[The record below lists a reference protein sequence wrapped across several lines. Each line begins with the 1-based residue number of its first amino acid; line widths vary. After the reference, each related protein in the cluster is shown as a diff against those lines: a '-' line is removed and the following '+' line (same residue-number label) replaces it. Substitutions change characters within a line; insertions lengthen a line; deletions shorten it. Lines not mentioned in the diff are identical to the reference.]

1 VFNDRSQA
9 STLLVR
15 ALRAEDLDFFR
26 ALAQDKRIT
35 RYIGDGTPW
44 TEAHVQQRFT
54 VALNKGEGT
63 DHEVRWFIA
72 ETYADMQIGL
82 LALTLRDEETEV
94 GYWIAPGWWG
104 NGYARELVSL
114 AVAIAQNER
123 LRLPLIAKVHRDNG
137 ASRRVLE
144 RAGFVPYGAVQERAV
159 HESAVHESAVQE
171 SAVPGRSLPGGV
183 TRAATSTELTYRHP
197 QPV

>member
-1 VFNDRSQA
+1 
-9 STLLVR
+9 
-15 ALRAEDLDFFR
+15 
-26 ALAQDKRIT
+26 
-35 RYIGDGTPW
+35 
-44 TEAHVQQRFT
+44 
-54 VALNKGEGT
+54 
-63 DHEVRWFIA
+63 
-72 ETYADMQIGL
+72 
-82 LALTLRDEETEV
+82 
-94 GYWIAPGWWG
+94 
-104 NGYARELVSL
+104 VSL